1 MKTTNILIIVAVYV
15 SFVISS
21 ISFIDWMTFSDI
33 VFGFHLYFGYLI
45 LCLIYSKP
53 KSHMQ
58 YFQERPLHEG
68 NQPVYDDN
76 EIYEY

>member
-45 LCLIYSKP
+45 LCLIDSKP
-53 KSHMQ
+53 KKHMQ
-58 YFQERPLHEG
+58 YFQKRPSQKG